1 VQATSVIDA
10 EDICNKW
17 REHSANKNHE
27 TPLTIDYIAY
37 TRGKA
42 ENNAVMEALR
52 AESKLDVIV
61 HVGMLGEGFDHKR
74 LSVAVIFRAFKS
86 IGPFAQFIGRAVR
99 WDDSELRSQIPRSP
113 SDPFKQIAYVIAH
126 PACGIG
132 EVWRGF
138 CDIDRETGEKP
149 LEDAAKL
156 KWGAAESMDVPLTVV
171 DHVTAPSIFGGDGAR
186 VKQYINGW
194 EAGGSATSN
203 YITLFEHQKRK
214 ARPQTPDH
222 TPTGTLDAGAIFSGP
237 SPNSGSAPGNREA
250 SSSRRPQ
257 QQLRNDDS
265 AVRELGP
272 EFAGVS

>member
-1 VQATSVIDA
+1 MWDFSVPTFPQA
-10 EDICNKW
+10 
-17 REHSANKNHE
+17 
-27 TPLTIDYIAY
+27 L
-37 TRGKA
+37 KA
-42 ENNAVMEALR
+42 ERE
-52 AESKLDVIV
+52 LDVIV

-113 SDPFKQIAYVIAH
+113 SDPFEQVALTEYGKNSCHLITKPLPPSASPTSMCLLFVVRTQIAYVIAH